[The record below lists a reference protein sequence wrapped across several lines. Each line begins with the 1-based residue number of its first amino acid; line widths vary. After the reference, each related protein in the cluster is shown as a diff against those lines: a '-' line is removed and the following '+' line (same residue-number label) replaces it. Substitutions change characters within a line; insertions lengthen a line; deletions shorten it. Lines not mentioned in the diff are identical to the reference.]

1 MGAMGGMGG
10 PGGMAGPGGL
20 GGEASGGYG
29 GLGMPNK
36 PVLDADGKEIPMDF
50 AAERCD
56 FIVQFAWRSRFEKGG
71 GKDLDGGFPV
81 VEVAAEPTDA
91 STPDATTGDPA
102 TVPEQTQQ

>member
-1 MGAMGGMGG
+1 MGG
-10 PGGMAGPGGL
+10 PGGMAGPGGS

-29 GLGMPNK
+29 GFGTQNK

-56 FIVQFAWRSRFEKGG
+56 FVVQFAWRSRFEKGG
-71 GKDLDGGFPV
+71 GKELDGGFPV
-81 VEVAAEPTDA
+81 VEAAAETTDG
-91 STPDATTGDPA
+91 STPDATNGDPS